1 MAEIFQMPKLGMDME
16 EGVIGAWRKA
26 EGETVAKGEI
36 LAEIESDKAMVEVE
50 ATVSGTVLKI
60 YYQEGDTVPCG
71 TPIAVIGQPGEAIPD
86 PAAPAAAPAPAE
98 TAAPAA
104 APAANNDRFF
114 CMPKLGMD
122 MEEGVVGAWRK
133 KEGETVQKGEIL
145 AEIESDKA
153 MVEVE
158 APASGTLLK
167 IFCQEGDSVPC
178 GTPIAF
184 IGQPGEAVPDPSAP
198 VAAAPAQAA
207 PAAAAPAASNSDLFF
222 CMPKLG
228 MDMEEGV
235 VGAWR
240 KAEGE
245 TVQKGEI
252 LAEIE
257 SDKAMVEVEAPKSG
271 TLLKIFCQE
280 GDAVPCGTPIA
291 FIGQPGEAVPDPAA
305 PVAAPAP
312 VEAAPAV
319 QAPAAAPVATKRDDG
334 RIIASPRARRA
345 AANGEVDLSAVAG
358 TGENGRIVEQDVL
371 DYIASGAACS
381 VAKKTRVAKDEIVP
395 IAGMRKVIASRMR
408 NSLQEMAQTNTRMDV
423 DMSNMIAFRKQ
434 MNDRLAAQG
443 IKVSYVDLLVAA
455 CAKALIENP
464 EANCSWEADG
474 IHFKNYANI
483 GIAVDSKKGLVV
495 PVVKDADILSIPE
508 ISKASRALIN
518 KARDG
523 ALKPDDMKGGTFT
536 ISNLGMFEVDSFTA
550 IVNPPETCILAV
562 GRIADRAV
570 VVDGQI
576 VVRPMMNLC
585 LSYDHRAIDGAPSAR
600 FLQCL
605 KHYLENPVWLLI
617 D

>member
-26 EGETVAKGEI
+26 EGETVQKGEI

-50 ATVSGTVLKI
+50 APASGTVLKI
-60 YYQEGDTVPCG
+60 YYPEGEAVPCG

-86 PAAPAAAPAPAE
+86 PSAPVAAAPAE

-104 APAANNDRFF
+104 PAAVPANNDRFF

-133 KEGETVQKGEIL
+133 AEGEPVQKGEIL

-158 APASGTLLK
+158 APMSGTLLK

-184 IGQPGEAVPDPSAP
+184 IGQPGEAIPDPAA
-198 VAAAPAQAA
+198 AAAPAQAA
-207 PAAAAPAASNSDLFF
+207 APAAPAAAAANSDLFF

-257 SDKAMVEVEAPKSG
+257 SDKAMVEVEAPKTG

-280 GDAVPCGTPIA
+280 GDSVPCGTPIA
-291 FIGQPGEAVPDPAA
+291 FIGQPGEAIPDPAA
-305 PVAAPAP
+305 PVAAAPAQAE
-312 VEAAPAV
+312 VAAPAA
-319 QAPAAAPVATKRDDG
+319 QAPVAAPVATKREDG

-345 AANGEVDLSAVAG
+345 AANGEVDLTQVAG

-371 DYIASGAACS
+371 DYIASGAARPT
-381 VAKKTRVAKDEIVP
+381 KTRVAKDEIVP
-395 IAGMRKVIASRMR
+395 ISGMRKVIASRMR
-408 NSLQEMAQTNTRMDV
+408 ASQQEMAQTNTRMDV
-423 DMSNMIAFRKQ
+423 DMTNMIAFRKQ
-434 MNDRLAAQG
+434 MNDRLASQG

-576 VVRPMMNLC
+576 VARPMMNLC

-600 FLQCL
+600 FLQCV
-605 KHYLENPVWLLI
+605 KHYIENPVWLLL
-617 D
+617 